1 MNLYHMAR
9 LTYGGN
15 EYDWIEGQ
23 WQSNG
28 INRTAFVNR
37 QILGPKGYMKGR
49 GKGNKSDMK
58 GKSKGKDNNDDMNAK
73 GKGNKYD
80 MKGKGK
86 GNAEDDMKCKADN
99 AMCKRDAENDMESK
113 ADNAEPRAH
122 ACCAAVASFIRVEK
136 ADNAEDNMNNAED
149 AEDNAEDAEVDIEGK
164 GNDNAEV
171 DIEGKVKD
179 NAEDAEDNAE
189 DNMNKD
195 GQQVSSTLG
204 SSSASSSWTPV

>member
-15 EYDWIEGQ
+15 IYDWIEGQ

-86 GNAEDDMKCKADN
+86 GNVCTYDWMHTFLQDGMMSMD
-99 AMCKRDAENDMESK
+99 DMES
-113 ADNAEPRAH
+113 
-122 ACCAAVASFIRVEK
+122 K